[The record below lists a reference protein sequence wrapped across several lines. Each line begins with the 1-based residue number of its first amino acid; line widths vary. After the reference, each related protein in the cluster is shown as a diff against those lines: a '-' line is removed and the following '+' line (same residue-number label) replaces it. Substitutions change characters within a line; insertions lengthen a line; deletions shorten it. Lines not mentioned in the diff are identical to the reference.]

1 MAEAVIVTRNKSEK
15 DLILN
20 SYKQLIKATLEF
32 TTKEER
38 KVIRRAFDF
47 SLDAHKDARRKS
59 GEPYILHPLAVAR
72 ILVKEIGLNDVTS
85 IVCALLH
92 DVVEDTFAELQDIQR
107 EFGEDAAKIIDG
119 LTKIS
124 GVFDPASS
132 KQAENFRKMLLTMSD
147 DIRVAIIK
155 IADRLHNMRTLE
167 HTKRE
172 TQLKIASET
181 KSLYAPLAHRLGLYA
196 VKGELEDL
204 ALQFTEPDVYKTI
217 AAKLQETKAER
228 DRYMQN
234 FIKPIAAKMQSIGL
248 DCTIKGRVKG
258 VNSIYEKTKT
268 QNIPF
273 DEVYDLFAIRII
285 INSKPEEEK
294 WDCWRAY
301 SAITSTYRP
310 HPERTRDWI
319 SIPRASGYE
328 SLHVTV
334 MGPKGR
340 WVEVQIRT
348 QRMDIQAEK
357 GLAAHWK
364 YKDSK
369 EKDKQSKGEQA
380 LEHWLGS
387 IRDLLENKSLSALD
401 VVSEFKTG
409 LVSEEIYVF
418 TPKGDLKILPQGA
431 TALDFAYE
439 IHSKLGHSCIGA
451 KVNQR
456 VVPLSYKL
464 QNGDQVEVLT
474 SKKQRPSAEW
484 LDFVVTRKAIGYVK
498 DELKEQRK
506 GIVTRGKEI
515 FDWKIRHMG
524 ITENHPLVKELLA
537 EFKIPSLQE
546 FFYRLG
552 THSVDVRRIVEFL
565 NARQQEI
572 VAGKLE
578 TALTPQLDIDN
589 PTQIFEAL
597 VQHKLGVP
605 TDSLVIGGDMARA
618 GYHLAECCHPIPG
631 DSIVGIADPDKMG
644 GAGITV
650 HRTNCPVAIEQMS
663 SYGQRIVKS
672 KWNDHQAISFLAA
685 FKIVGQDKI
694 GMLNSIIRVVSLI
707 QKINI
712 RSFTIDSQDGMF
724 EGVIKVYIGG
734 KEEADRLI
742 ENLGKISG
750 VFKVQRLEAS

>member
-1 MAEAVIVTRNKSEK
+1 MAEALPTPIVANRNRTEK
-15 DLILN
+15 ELILS
-20 SYKQLIKATLEF
+20 SYKQLVKATVEF

-38 KVIRRAFDF
+38 KIIRRAFAF

-72 ILVKEIGLNDVTS
+72 ILVREIGLHDVTS
-85 IVCALLH
+85 IICALLH
-92 DVVEDTFAELQDIQR
+92 DVVEDTFAELADIQR

-124 GVFDPASS
+124 GVFDPGSS

-196 VKGELEDL
+196 VKSELEDL
-204 ALQFTEPDVYKTI
+204 ALQFTEPDSYKNI
-217 AAKLQETKAER
+217 LNKLQETKVER
-228 DRYMQN
+228 DRYIQN

-248 DCTIKGRVKG
+248 DCAIKGRVKG
-258 VNSIYEKTKT
+258 VNSIYEKMKT

-273 DEVYDLFAIRII
+273 EEVYDLFAIRII

-334 MGPKGR
+334 MGAKGR

-348 QRMDIQAEK
+348 QRMDSEAEK

-369 EKDKQSKGEQA
+369 DKDKQTKGEQA
-380 LEHWLGS
+380 LEHWLGGV
-387 IRDLLENKSLSALD
+387 RDLLENKSLSALD

-456 VVPLSYKL
+456 VVPLSHKL

-474 SKKQRPSAEW
+474 SKKQQPSPEW
-484 LDFVVTRKAIGYVK
+484 LEFVVTRKAIGHIK

-506 GIVTRGKEI
+506 EVVAKGKEI

-524 ITENHPLVKELLA
+524 LTENHPLVKELLA
-537 EFKIPSLQE
+537 EFKFPGLQE

-552 THSVDVRRIVEFL
+552 AHRVDLRRIVEFL
-565 NARQQEI
+565 DARQQQI

-578 TALTPQLDIDN
+578 TALAPTLNLDN
-589 PTQIFEAL
+589 PTQLFEAL
-597 VQHKLGVP
+597 VQHKLGAS
-605 TDSLVIGGDMARA
+605 TDSFVIAEDMA
-618 GYHLAECCHPIPG
+618 GVTYSLATCCHPIPG
-631 DSIVGIADPDKMG
+631 DAIVGISEPEK
-644 GAGITV
+644 GIVV
-650 HRTNCPVAIEQMS
+650 HRTNCPVAIDQMS
-663 SYGQRIVKS
+663 SYGHRIVKS
-672 KWNDHQAISFLAA
+672 RWNDHHSISFLAA

-694 GMLNSIIRVVSLI
+694 GMLNSIVRVVSLI

-712 RSFTIDSQDGMF
+712 RSVTIDTEGGMF
-724 EGVIKVYIGG
+724 EGIIKVYISD
-734 KEEADRLI
+734 KSEADRLT

-750 VFKVQRLEAS
+750 VFTVQRLEAS